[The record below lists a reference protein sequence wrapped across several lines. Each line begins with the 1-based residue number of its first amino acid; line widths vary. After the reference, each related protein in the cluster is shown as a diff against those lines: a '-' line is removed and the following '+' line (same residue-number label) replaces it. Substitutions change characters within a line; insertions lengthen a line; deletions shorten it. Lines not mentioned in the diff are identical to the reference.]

1 MSQNIFDNE
10 TFFENYKRIRSK
22 PESYNNLIE
31 QPAMKSLLPDLNG
44 KIILDMGCGFG
55 CNCMEFIQMGAEKV
69 IGIDISQNMINTAI
83 NMNNDKNIEYIKMN
97 MKQVDELKLKF
108 GFIYS
113 SLAMHYIADFMSLIK
128 KIYNALNYGGILLF
142 SQEHPLVTAPL
153 KGPSWNTDEHGKKV
167 SSPVSDYL
175 KSDERN
181 VKWLNETRQY
191 FHRSF
196 SAIINALTENNFT
209 ILQVVEPAP
218 TPEILSVAPHM
229 YDEIHR
235 PTAII
240 IKAKKLKRE

>member
-10 TFFENYKRIRSK
+10 AFFENYKSIRNK

-55 CNCMEFIQMGAEKV
+55 CNCMEFIQMGAVKV
-69 IGIDISQNMINTAI
+69 IGIDISQNMINAAK
-83 NMNNDKNIEYIKMN
+83 NMNDNKNIEYKKLN
-97 MKQVDELKLKF
+97 MEHINELNLQF
-108 GFIYS
+108 DFIYS
-113 SLAMHYIADFMSLIK
+113 SLAMHYIADFASLLK
-128 KIYNALNYGGILLF
+128 KIFDILNDDGILLF

-175 KSDERN
+175 ENGERN
-181 VKWLNETRQY
+181 VKWLSETRQY
-191 FHRSF
+191 YHRSF
-196 SAIINALTENNFT
+196 SAIINALTENKFT
-209 ILQVVEPAP
+209 ILQITEPAP
-218 TPEILSVAPHM
+218 MPEILNAAPQM

-240 IKAKKLKRE
+240 IKAQKLLKE